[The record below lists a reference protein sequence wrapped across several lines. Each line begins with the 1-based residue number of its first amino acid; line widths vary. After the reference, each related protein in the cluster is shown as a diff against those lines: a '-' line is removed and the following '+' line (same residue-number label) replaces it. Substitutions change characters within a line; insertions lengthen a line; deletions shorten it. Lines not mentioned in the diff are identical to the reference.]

1 MLVSVQDDDN
11 YLKPIA
17 IWRYIQDVTDFIST
31 LVSVQDDDNYLYCI
45 HSRRFRYYL
54 NVSLCSR

>member
-1 MLVSVQDDDN
+1 MLVSVQDDN